1 MLPAVQAAITRAWV
15 SGGWVRG
22 ALTPISLIYGALTGL
37 QRVAY
42 RAGLLQSSAL
52 PVPVIVVG
60 NVIAGGAGKTPTVL
74 GVVAHLLAQGHRP
87 GIISR
92 GYGGSH
98 QEPTPVT
105 QDSPAA
111 LVGDEPLLL
120 HRKSGVP
127 VVVGRDRVAA
137 GRSLLDLYPGTTHVV
152 CDDGL
157 QHYRLRRDIEI
168 CVFDARGLG
177 NGGLLPAGPLRQAWP
192 RALVATAG
200 QAESRTLTLHTG
212 TNTLAGFLAQ
222 RSLATTAINAAGQTT
237 ALSSLQ
243 RSQRPLHAVAGI
255 AQPENFFS
263 MLRAQ
268 GLTLAST
275 DALPDHYDFHSYS
288 RNKYAGKVLICTE
301 KDATKLWQHWPDAWS
316 VPLIQTLPP
325 DFLAALDTALQ
336 DMTHASVSFPHGHTT
351 H

>member
-37 QRVAY
+37 QRTAY

-111 LVGDEPLLL
+111 LVGDEPLLM
-120 HRKSGVP
+120 HRKSGMP

-137 GRSLLDLYPGTTHVV
+137 GRRLLDQYPPH
-152 CDDGL
+152 DP
-157 QHYRLRRDIEI
+157 
-168 CVFDARGLG
+168 RG
-177 NGGLLPAGPLRQAWP
+177 
-192 RALVATAG
+192 V
-200 QAESRTLTLHTG
+200 
-212 TNTLAGFLAQ
+212 
-222 RSLATTAINAAGQTT
+222 
-237 ALSSLQ
+237 
-243 RSQRPLHAVAGI
+243 
-255 AQPENFFS
+255 
-263 MLRAQ
+263 
-268 GLTLAST
+268 
-275 DALPDHYDFHSYS
+275 
-288 RNKYAGKVLICTE
+288 
-301 KDATKLWQHWPDAWS
+301 
-316 VPLIQTLPP
+316 
-325 DFLAALDTALQ
+325 
-336 DMTHASVSFPHGHTT
+336 
-351 H
+351 